1 MGARG
6 RLGADLHEFYGQAIA
21 WHEMRQ
27 RTLEGEIAQNM
38 WNLLD
43 PEATVNTIPDDPEI
57 IIMGSVTPDDVKAI
71 SASFGATFGT
81 VHADNLIA
89 ACQKYKIPLVWHF
102 GDGSTQS
109 KEPWN
114 WTPDQPFQCGRPRLL
129 DPATVDATSSGGDVS
144 DEQRAI
150 WAKVEREARA
160 YRAGGAKP
168 SDEQIKTW
176 FDAASAAK
184 TFVMPLRTKNTCD
197 ADLCFGVR
205 GLTGQC
211 ACRIKPSANV
221 LIAG

>member
-57 IIMGSVTPDDVKAI
+57 IIMGSVTPDDVKTI

-114 WTPDQPFQCGRPRLL
+114 WTPDQPFVCGRPRLV
-129 DPATVDATSSGGDVS
+129 DPATVDAMSSGASISQKQKEIWNSV
-144 DEQRAI
+144 EQ
-150 WAKVEREARA
+150 EART
-160 YRAGGAKP
+160 YRTNGGKP
-168 SDEQIKTW
+168 SDAQIASW
-176 FDAASAAK
+176 FNKVLAAQTSVA
-184 TFVMPLRTKNTCD
+184 PLRTGNMCD
-197 ADLCFGVR
+197 VDLCFGMRVA
-205 GLTGQC
+205 TGDC
-211 ACRIKPSANV
+211 ACRK
-221 LIAG
+221 